1 MNDSELDQ
9 LLRAVDTPLV
19 VPASFQRDVWNRIGM
34 EEANGWKFHLS
45 QIMVRFFG
53 FFALPPVAVASCA
66 AMAVAGMWIG
76 SVSERSAP
84 SDEVAYIQSI
94 SPFAQSHL

>member
-1 MNDSELDQ
+1 MNDTELDQ
-9 LLRAVDTPLV
+9 LLRAVDTPV
-19 VPASFQRDVWNRIGM
+19 VIPASFQRDVWNRIGV

-45 QIMVRFFG
+45 QIMGRFFG
-53 FFALPPVAVASCA
+53 ILALPRVAVASCA
-66 AMAVAGMWIG
+66 VMALAGMWIG

-84 SDEVAYIQSI
+84 SDEGAYIQSI